1 MGRRKK
7 RKVKL
12 STSTLTFNYV
22 LCISIAY
29 NVLFL
34 YHLSFHNVHIIIFV
48 DSQKKKEDHDL
59 FVDDEWKSF
68 TLIVPL
74 NLGFIVPVNL
84 GFSVCI
90 FIGMLILFKDKFN
103 KLKCGTKI
111 SKKKFKRNRAIFKPR
126 HGKLP
131 SRSEIDL
138 KRMQSYKY
146 MSASDDNDYDSVM
159 SDRESVCK

>member
-1 MGRRKK
+1 MGSRKK

-48 DSQKKKEDHDL
+48 DSQKKKEDHDQ

-74 NLGFIVPVNL
+74 NLGF
-84 GFSVCI
+84 SVCI
-90 FIGMLILFKDKFN
+90 FIGMLILIKDKFN

-111 SKKKFKRNRAIFKPR
+111 SKKKFKRNRAIFKQR

-138 KRMQSYKY
+138 NRMQSYMY

-159 SDRESVCK
+159 FDRESVCK